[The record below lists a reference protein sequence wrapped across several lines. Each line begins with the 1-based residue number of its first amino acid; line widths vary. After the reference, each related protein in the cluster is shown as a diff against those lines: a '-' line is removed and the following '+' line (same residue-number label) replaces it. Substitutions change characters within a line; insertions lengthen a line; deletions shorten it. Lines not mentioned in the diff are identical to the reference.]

1 MVTRVSTVSFEGIE
15 GREVD
20 VQVQIASG
28 AVAFILV
35 GLPDKA
41 VGESKERVR
50 SALIAS
56 GLALPAKRITVNLA
70 PADLPKEGSHYDLPI
85 ALGIMAAIGAIPS
98 DALAGYTVLGE
109 LALDGSITAVAG
121 VLPAAIAANGRG
133 HGLICPAAC
142 GPEAAWASA
151 DIEVLAP
158 RSLIQLA
165 NHFKGD
171 QVMARPE
178 PAVAPPTG
186 ILPDLRD
193 IRGQESA
200 KRTLEIAAAG
210 GHNLFMSG
218 PPGAGKSMLAARLPS
233 ILPPLLPRELL
244 EISMIQ
250 SVAGQLASGGLS
262 SRRPYRAPHHSASM
276 AALVGGGV
284 TARPGEISLAHNGVL
299 FLDELPEFQPGVLDA
314 LRQPLETG
322 EVAIARANHRTTYP
336 ARVQLVAAMNP
347 CRCGHAT
354 EPGYACRRQPNDRCM
369 AQYAARI
376 SGPLLDRIDLAIE
389 VPAVM
394 AADLILPPASEGSA
408 AVAARVARARGLA
421 TSRYAALGLE
431 NVTTNAAC
439 PAALLEEVA
448 KPDEDGMRLLREAA
462 DAMRLSARGFHRILK
477 VARTLADL
485 DGEARLRRIHL
496 AEAISYRTHLDRRP
510 VAA

>member
-1 MVTRVSTVSFEGIE
+1 MVARVSTVAFEGIE
-15 GREVD
+15 GRAVD
-20 VQVQIASG
+20 VQVQISAG
-28 AVAFILV
+28 NVAFNVV

-41 VGESKERVR
+41 VGESRERVR

-56 GLALPAKRITVNLA
+56 GLALPAKRVIVNLA

-98 DALAGYTVLGE
+98 DALSGYTVLGE
-109 LALDGSITAVAG
+109 LALDGSITPVAG
-121 VLPAAIAANGRG
+121 VLPAAIAANARG
-133 HGLICPAAC
+133 QGLICPFAC
-142 GPEAAWASA
+142 GPEAAWASQDA
-151 DIEVLAP
+151 DILAP

-178 PAVAPPTG
+178 PAVAPSSGP
-186 ILPDLRD
+186 LADLRD

-200 KRTLEIAAAG
+200 KRVLEIAAAG
-210 GHNLFMSG
+210 GHNLLMSG
-218 PPGAGKSMLAARLPS
+218 PPGAGKSMLAQRLPS

-250 SVAGQLASGGLS
+250 SVAGQLQDGALS
-262 SRRPYRAPHHSASM
+262 SRRPFRAPHHSASM
-276 AALVGGGV
+276 AALVGGGIN
-284 TARPGEISLAHNGVL
+284 ARPGEISLAHHGVL

-322 EVAIARANHRTTYP
+322 EVMIARANHRTTYP

-354 EPGYACRRQPNDRCM
+354 DPGYACRRQPNDRCM
-369 AQYAARI
+369 AQYSARI

-389 VPAVM
+389 VPAVT

-408 AVAARVARARGLA
+408 EVGARVARARELSA
-421 TSRYAALGLE
+421 RRYGALGLE
-431 NVTTNAAC
+431 GITANAAC
-439 PAALLEEVA
+439 PGSVLEDVA
-448 KPDEDGMRLLREAA
+448 KLDEEGLRLIREAA

-485 DGEARLRRIHL
+485 DGEARVRRVHL
-496 AEAISYRTHLDRRP
+496 AEAISYRTALDRRP
-510 VAA
+510 VPA